1 MATATVSINQDLLG
15 ENAREIREV
24 LTRSF
29 SEARRR
35 LDEREAQL
43 SLQLEEKI
51 NEVNIHN
58 KSNIK
63 DREQLKS
70 VLEYMQSSLSSN
82 TLQET
87 GNDAIKPIIE
97 KIDKLEMKQ
106 ERIQLNW
113 SPHNLYEEIN
123 KIGGVCTT
131 YIGRSLT
138 EIPSELSEYN
148 VNEEILILPLYQQQN
163 KKFKLFCADHSGK
176 ENTFI

>member
-82 TLQET
+82 SLQET

-97 KIDKLEMKQ
+97 KIDKLEMEQ
-106 ERIQLNW
+106 ERIQLNL
-113 SPHNLYEEIN
+113 SPHNLYE
-123 KIGGVCTT
+123 
-131 YIGRSLT
+131 
-138 EIPSELSEYN
+138 
-148 VNEEILILPLYQQQN
+148 
-163 KKFKLFCADHSGK
+163 
-176 ENTFI
+176 